1 MTKTDTSE
9 VLQNDTITFGLL
21 EILGLYLSLLS
32 ASLYKECRN
41 EGMMVTNLCDCF
53 VVERT
58 SVQESPVHIKD
69 DMGHLIGTYTTLL
82 LLLRVN
88 HILV

>member
-1 MTKTDTSE
+1 
-9 VLQNDTITFGLL
+9 
-21 EILGLYLSLLS
+21 
-32 ASLYKECRN
+32 
-41 EGMMVTNLCDCF
+41 MMVSNLCYCF

-58 SVQESPVHIKD
+58 SVQESPVDIKD
-69 DMGHLIGTYTTLL
+69 DMGHLIATYTTL

>member
-1 MTKTDTSE
+1 
-9 VLQNDTITFGLL
+9 
-21 EILGLYLSLLS
+21 
-32 ASLYKECRN
+32 
-41 EGMMVTNLCDCF
+41 MVTNLCYCF
-53 VVERT
+53 VVEWT
-58 SVQESPVHIKD
+58 SVEESPVHIKD